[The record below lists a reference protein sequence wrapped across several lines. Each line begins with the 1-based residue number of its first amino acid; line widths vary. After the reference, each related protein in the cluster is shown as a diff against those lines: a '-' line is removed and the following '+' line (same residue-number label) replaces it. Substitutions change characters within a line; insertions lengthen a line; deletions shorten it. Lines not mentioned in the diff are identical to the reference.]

1 MSAAR
6 TKQVIIDF
14 SAYKSGIYFI
24 KMEIENKVY
33 MHELL
38 KSRGKKKEYK

>member
-24 KMEIENKVY
+24 KMEIENQINMRRVI
-33 MHELL
+33 
-38 KSRGKKKEYK
+38 KKQ